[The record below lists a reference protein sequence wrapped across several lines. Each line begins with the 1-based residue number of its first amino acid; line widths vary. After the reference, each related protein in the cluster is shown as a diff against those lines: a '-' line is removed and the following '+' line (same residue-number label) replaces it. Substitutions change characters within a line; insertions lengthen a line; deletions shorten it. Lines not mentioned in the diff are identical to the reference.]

1 MAPSDDNR
9 INGGKDIKHQKKK
22 KGGRPHPQFFFLQIF
37 SFCVCVCVLFILGF
51 FSIRFA
57 RSAVRILQKSKR
69 KKQTTTMKEEEE
81 ESGAKTP
88 APSKTSSV
96 FRRRPASPIELHSR
110 GPFSSFFFLAGPSP
124 RRYRVSRCRPV
135 YRVIDGG
142 EGGPWTP
149 PHLRGVLD
157 VKYGTHTHTHT
168 KKRVITVDGR

>member
-1 MAPSDDNR
+1 M
-9 INGGKDIKHQKKK
+9 GQ
-22 KGGRPHPQFFFLQIF
+22 
-37 SFCVCVCVLFILGF
+37 
-51 FSIRFA
+51 
-57 RSAVRILQKSKR
+57 
-69 KKQTTTMKEEEE
+69 
-81 ESGAKTP
+81 
-88 APSKTSSV
+88 
-96 FRRRPASPIELHSR
+96 RRRRRQKRRVFFGVAR
-110 GPFSSFFFLAGPSP
+110 RRQSSYTAEALRRFFFLAGPSP